1 MVLIKVTVFKNV
13 SRMLREDTP
22 HLAEGFRKAEVT
34 IGEQCPGTDGEN
46 PLRFSKKQKH
56 LTNT

>member
-1 MVLIKVTVFKNV
+1 
-13 SRMLREDTP
+13 MLREDTP

-34 IGEQCPGTDGEN
+34 VGEQCPGTDGEN